1 MKRIYYLFV
10 IALFAVCANVLL
22 IACESND
29 FPKGKEIVLSRSEM
43 AMVSQS
49 NGFSF
54 DLLNRMI
61 EEHPDENVM
70 LSPLSLSEVLVMVA
84 NGAAG
89 NTREEILNTL
99 GFAENSMEEVN
110 AYYRTLHSGLLQA
123 DPRVKLSLANSV
135 WIEDDF
141 TVKQSFTETLS
152 ANYDAEVNVLPFDR
166 NMVNKVND
174 WCARKTN
181 GTISKFLEEEPD
193 FQLLLLNALY
203 FKGGWKEKFKKEKT
217 LERTFYK
224 PISNKRVDFMRGSF
238 DALCY
243 SSDDEP
249 FKVLRLPY
257 GNDAFSMI
265 IALPDEGVNVDEFAK
280 TITGDE
286 WQRWIDGMEEYE
298 NVKVELPK
306 FKMEFDF
313 ENDLK
318 KVLQA
323 MGIKE
328 AFAATSD
335 FSGINDDNRLYVGGV
350 KQKTFIEVNE
360 EGTTAAAVSGI
371 IGYTSPGVSKYLEF
385 IVNRPFIYA
394 IQERSSGAILFVG
407 KVTNPKE

>member
-1 MKRIYYLFV
+1 MIMKKTCNLLASAMMVLVSI
-10 IALFAVCANVLL
+10 VLL
-22 IACESND
+22 TACENND
-29 FPKGKEIVLSRSEM
+29 LPEGKKIVLSRSEM
-43 AMVSQS
+43 AMVSQG
-49 NGFSF
+49 NGFTF

-61 EEHPDENVM
+61 EEHPDENLM

-110 AYYRTLHSGLLQA
+110 AYYRTLHSGLLKA
-123 DPRVKLSLANSV
+123 DPRVNLSLANSV

-141 TVKQSFTETLS
+141 AAKQSYTETLN
-152 ANYDAEVNVLPFDR
+152 ANYDAEVKVLPFDK
-166 NMVNKVND
+166 NMVDKVND

-181 GTISKFLEEEPD
+181 GTIPKFLEEEPNS
-193 FQLLLLNALY
+193 QLLLLNALY

-265 IALPDEGVNVDEFAK
+265 IALPDEGLDVDEFAK
-280 TITGDE
+280 SITGDE

-298 NVKVELPK
+298 YVKVELPK

-313 ENDLK
+313 EDELK
-318 KVLQA
+318 DVLQV

-335 FSGINDDNRLYVGGV
+335 FSGISDDNRLYVGGV

-360 EGTTAAAVSGI
+360 DGTTAAAVSGI
-371 IGYTSPGVSKYLEF
+371 KGTTSPGFSKYLEF

-407 KVTNPKE
+407 KVAEP